1 MSSID
6 FSAYVDLTVDD
17 KAATDIYTEAVEY
30 GKRTFPELNP
40 RPGTLEDALLQSF
53 AYVGSQTIGSVNR
66 LPDGLMEGILRL
78 HGLTRFAATFSEIQ
92 IQFTL
97 STAAA
102 TVPSGTAVIFEYDA
116 GDDLEQYV
124 FITEVAATAGGGQT
138 TVTTTAIANTAG
150 PLPNISIGNSFVIA
164 EPSSTILSAVA
175 TANIEQGNIAE
186 TSDEYLSRGTTYLQS
201 LSRVLTTAL
210 QIENYILTTYR
221 DVKRCHVYDLVKAI
235 TFDAANNATNLTR
248 SGTNV
253 TVATSSIFKN
263 ASAGDTLFR
272 VLTPEFYGDTTYTK
286 FESGAYTGT
295 FSANNLLVTGVISG
309 SDSSGPAEVVNLTKL
324 NLTTINTTPVPGFF
338 TIFVCGSNG
347 EPLTTTLKQTIYDD
361 VVTKIVAGLGFEIL
375 DVWVYDLKFNV
386 SIAVD
391 ASFVGADVASTVATT
406 LASQISPDEWPNWD
420 TTIRIFD
427 LVVEASRVIGVSYVY
442 SVEAVVLTYPD
453 TPPGNS
459 SLFNTVSSGGQ
470 TSGFSPIYAGLLPRV
485 TATVT
490 VA

>member
-6 FSAYVDLTVDD
+6 FSSYVDLTVND

-30 GKRTFPELNP
+30 GKQTFPELNP

-78 HGLTRFAATFSEIQ
+78 HGLTRFAATFSEIDL
-92 IQFTL
+92 QFTL

-102 TVPSGTAVIFEYDA
+102 TVPAGTAVIFEYDT

-124 FITEVAATAGGGQT
+124 FITTEAATAGGGQF
-138 TVTTTAIANTAG
+138 TVTTGAKANVAG
-150 PLPNISIGNSFVIA
+150 PLPNIIIGNSFVIA

-175 TANIEQGNIAE
+175 TTNIQQGNIAE

-201 LSRVLTTAL
+201 LSRVLTTAS

-235 TFDAANNATNLTR
+235 TFDAASNATNLTR
-248 SGTNV
+248 SGTSV
-253 TVATSSIFKN
+253 TVATNATFSS

-286 FESGAYTGT
+286 FKSGTYTGS
-295 FSANNLLVTGVISG
+295 FSGNNLLVTGVISG
-309 SDSSGPAEVVNLTKL
+309 SDSSGPAEVVNLTKF

-338 TIFVCGSNG
+338 AIFVCGSDG

-361 VVTKIVAGLGFEIL
+361 IEAKIVAGLSFQIL
-375 DVWVYDLKFNV
+375 DIWVYDLKFNI

-391 ASFVGADVASTVATT
+391 SSFVGADVATVVATT
-406 LASQISPDEWPNWD
+406 IASQISPDQWLNWD

-427 LVVEASRVIGVSYVY
+427 LVVEASKIAGVSYVY
-442 SVEAVVLTYPD
+442 SVEQVALTYPN
-453 TPPGNS
+453 TSPGIS
-459 SLFNTVSSGGQ
+459 SLFSVISRGGA
-470 TSGFSPIYAGLLPRV
+470 TTGFSPIYAGLLPRV
-485 TATVT
+485 SATVT